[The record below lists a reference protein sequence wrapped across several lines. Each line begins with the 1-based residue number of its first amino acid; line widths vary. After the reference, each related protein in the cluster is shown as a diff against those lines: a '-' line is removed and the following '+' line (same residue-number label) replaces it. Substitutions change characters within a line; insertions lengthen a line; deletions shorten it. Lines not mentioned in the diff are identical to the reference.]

1 MYVFSHVL
9 LFIIVKPRIDRTN
22 LKPIVVRAGKPVKY
36 DVDVR
41 GEPPPETTWYHK
53 DTLVKSIGNI
63 EIVDVEYNTKIS
75 ITDTTRANTGLW
87 KIKAVNAHGEDEA
100 EVEITV
106 LCEYNYNSQIT
117 SLQESCCN
125 YCSLCIFSCTE

>member
-1 MYVFSHVL
+1 M
-9 LFIIVKPRIDRTN
+9 KPRIDRTN
-22 LKPIVVRAGKPVKY
+22 LKPIVVRAGKPIKY

-53 DTLVKSIGNI
+53 NNLVKSGGNI

-75 ITDTTRANTGLW
+75 ITDSVRANTGVW

-100 EVEITV
+100 EVEVTV
-106 LCEYNYNSQIT
+106 LCKY
-117 SLQESCCN
+117 
-125 YCSLCIFSCTE
+125 IFNT

>member
-1 MYVFSHVL
+1 M
-9 LFIIVKPRIDRTN
+9 
-22 LKPIVVRAGKPVKY
+22 VRAGKPVKY

-75 ITDTTRANTGLW
+75 ITDTTRANTGVW

-106 LCEYNYNSQIT
+106 LCKFLI
-117 SLQESCCN
+117 
-125 YCSLCIFSCTE
+125 